1 MRTIVYVDGFN
12 LYYGACRAP
21 GRKWLDLGALCA
33 RLLPNDEIV
42 QIAYCTANLRKDPR
56 HPALQDQQRL
66 YHRALQTIS
75 HLEIYGGRFSSKQV
89 TGTLVDPAPGERPWR
104 TITTFEEK
112 GTDVNIASLM
122 LKDGYEGR
130 YEQAA
135 LITNDS
141 DLKMPVEIVR
151 TQLCLPV
158 VVINPILRKRG
169 RRRNKALSPD
179 PLPPNAS
186 FIQLRAK
193 QVEESQFPAQIRSR
207 QGATLVKPA
216 DW

>member
-12 LYYGACRAP
+12 LYSGACRAP
-21 GRKWLDLGALCA
+21 GRKWLDLGALCE

-42 QIAYCTANLRKDPR
+42 EIAYCTANLRKDPR
-56 HPALQDQQRL
+56 HPGLQDRQRL
-66 YHRALQTIS
+66 YHRALQTR
-75 HLEIYGGRFSSKQV
+75 HLEIYDGRFWSKQV
-89 TGTLVDPAPGERPWR
+89 TGTVVDPMPGERLRR
-104 TITTFEEK
+104 TIATFEEK

-122 LKDGYEGR
+122 VKDGYEGR
-130 YEQAA
+130 YERAA
-135 LITNDS
+135 LISNDS

-151 TQLCLPV
+151 TRVNLSV
-158 VVINPILRKRG
+158 VVINPVLRQRG

-193 QVEESQFPAQIRSR
+193 QIEESQFPAQIRSQ
-207 QGATLVKPA
+207 QGALLTKPA
-216 DW
+216 GW